1 MELVWLRES
10 DHYINM
16 KKPQIRYGGETAD
29 FKAIKS
35 GRVTFTNSTK
45 PAPANVGIAGNTW
58 CIRTSTGAYTVADWY
73 LRDVP
78 LLTVDTK
85 LWARWANE
93 THSFH
98 L

>member
-45 PAPANVGIAGNTW
+45 PAPTNVGIAGNTW
-58 CIRTSTGAYTVADWY
+58 CIRTSTGAYV
-73 LRDVP
+73 
-78 LLTVDTK
+78 
-85 LWARWANE
+85 
-93 THSFH
+93 S
-98 L
+98 

>member
-1 MELVWLRES
+1 MLIFMS
-10 DHYINM
+10 KIS
-16 KKPQIRYGGETAD
+16 GGGQGTMP
-29 FKAIKS
+29 
-35 GRVTFTNSTK
+35 TK
-45 PAPANVGIAGNTW
+45 PAPENVRIAGNKYGTSGR
-58 CIRTSTGAYTVADWY
+58 IREPTVADWY

-93 THSFH
+93 THSFY